1 MDESTLIHFLSY
13 AMITMG
19 LLTFYL
25 LTHGN
30 RSPYGRYVTAGAS
43 LQLNPRLAWFV
54 QELPSFAVPVY
65 LIIFTSAIKYV
76 NIANKLLV
84 LMFLCHYF
92 QR

>member
-1 MDESTLIHFLSY
+1 MDELNLIQFLSY

-19 LLTFYL
+19 LLTFYF
-25 LTHGN
+25 LTRGN
-30 RSPYGRYVTAGAS
+30 KSPYGRYVEAGAS
-43 LQLNPRLAWFV
+43 LQLNPRLVWFL
-54 QELPSFAVPVY
+54 QELPSFAVPFY
-65 LIIFTSAIKYV
+65 FIIFTSAIKYV